1 MSRLEGIS
9 LPFRKKL
16 IAKND
21 YDYNDEYNIGHPDAL
36 STGDE
41 EGKGEVNGQVGGKT
55 DIKQREKLITKNK
68 FNYNKEYND
77 ATA

>member
-1 MSRLEGIS
+1 MSKLEEVS
-9 LPFRKKL
+9 LPFRTCT

-21 YDYNDEYNIGHPDAL
+21 YNYNDEYNVGHPDAL

-41 EGKGEVNGQVGGKT
+41 EGKGEVNGQVGSAS
-55 DIKQREKLITKNK
+55 DIKARKKEIAKNK
-68 FNYNKEYND
+68 YNYNREYNA

>member
-21 YDYNDEYNIGHPDAL
+21 YDYNDEYNVGHSDAL
-36 STGDE
+36 SNGDE
-41 EGKGEVNGQVGGKT
+41 LGKGELNNEVGGAT
-55 DIKQREKLITKNK
+55 DIKSREKLVAKNK
-68 FNYNKEYND
+68 FNRDREYCD